1 MNDPFRTFNDLREAY
16 LRYLDSPFRLRYPAL
31 MEERRRLLDK
41 DRQLWREPLFEPIV
55 PYATSKST
63 IHAAC
68 AEVGTTT
75 DVADYIAASGLFPVD
90 RELFRHQLD
99 AWKASRNGEAVVVT
113 TGTGSGKTECY
124 LLPVFAHLVEESARW
139 GTPSP
144 RPPAAL
150 WWSRPRQSR
159 IPQRSHDVGR
169 AKALR
174 ALFLYPLNA
183 LIEDQLARIRRA
195 CDSEHARRWLD
206 AQRGGNRLWFGRYT
220 GMTPVSGRPTG
231 SKRTELRRRLRE
243 MQDEWHQAQRS
254 AATSGSDDILAYFQ
268 DPKGSEMWSRWDM
281 QEAPPDILIT
291 NYSMLNIMLMRSLES
306 PIFKQTKEWL
316 ETDRENNKF
325 HLVVDELHTYRG
337 TPGTEVGYLL
347 RTFLYRLGL
356 TPDSRQLRIISTS
369 ASIDADDPGSLEYLE
384 QFFGRDRGS
393 FRIIDGT
400 LATFPR
406 GGKRPAAGAF
416 AAFTRALDR
425 DDPDQGVDALA
436 RAIGVET
443 SGPTA
448 KLRLGEVL
456 ARSGMLEHV
465 RAAGSAEPF
474 TAGHVASGVFG
485 ADPEAEEG
493 ARGLIRSLV
502 EAREVRGGGEAAPLP
517 LRVHYFFHNTGRLW
531 ACVDPK
537 CPGRSG
543 TTPSGASQPPVGRLF
558 TEPRPRCDDCK
569 KRVLE
574 LLYCQPC
581 GDVFIG
587 GYRDDDSDGNNAW
600 FLSPDYPSLERV
612 PDRAASL
619 HRKHGEYLVFWP
631 AQGRRLARENRAR
644 PPSWN
649 WTQEKEPDFKWRPA
663 ILDLVSGRLE
673 LSRGPA
679 ARTAEKVSGYVFIAP
694 LAETDAFPSKCP
706 HCAADWARRLGV
718 KSPIRDLGSGF
729 QRIMQILAD
738 TLVRAMPDGY
748 GRKLVLFSDSRLDA
762 AKLST
767 GIKLSHYR
775 DTLRQAAFRAVRQ
788 KGEAA
793 NEAYVEEQ
801 RRFEVAT
808 ELCALITKHEQESL
822 SQEEDARRRTLMREL
837 PRQVLGDLTVHA
849 ADGEP
854 KPPALNAPQPPG
866 ALMFMPFRELLDI
879 VRSRALTLGVNPG
892 GPLPSVTRY
901 KPNRSH
907 ATLEWTEL
915 IDWTAEFPRYEK
927 RLQPVEENLQA
938 RIEDGFRETIISS
951 VLYASAG
958 RDFESL
964 GLGYLWVQ
972 ATPPAT
978 PEAQAAASV
987 MRMLAQKWRW
997 KGGDA
1002 QGESQPPG
1010 YVNRYLETAAEC
1022 LGASTEDLR
1031 RQVEDILGKSLGQWL
1046 VNPDALFVVS
1056 PRPDESGH
1064 VGVYHCER
1072 CGSTH
1077 LHGSAGTCSACRAP
1091 LGTSAREHSIVDTPS
1106 DYYEF
1111 LGRCPQ
1117 PPFRLNCEELTGQTN
1132 RIDRRARQRLFQ
1144 EVFMEGEI
1152 GRAAGI
1158 DLLSVTTTMEAGVD
1172 IGALQAIALANMPP
1186 VRFNYQQRVGRAG
1199 RRGLGISAA
1208 LTLCRGRSH
1217 DDYYFERPR
1226 LITAEPPPKPY
1237 VDVTRHEIARRVVNK
1252 EVLRRVF
1259 ESVESDFSG
1268 DNVHGQ
1274 FGNVADWR
1282 THRPIVEKWIGGNAG
1297 AVDAICRTVL
1307 TRTAMDQPA
1316 GISEMHRY
1324 VSTQLV
1330 AEINDVAAESP
1341 DHHPLSERLAS
1352 NGILPMFGFPT
1363 KVRYLYHGGPP
1374 QMSGGWPPER
1384 GVVDRHLD
1392 IAISQFAPGAQ
1403 TVKDDELLTS
1413 VGVVEYIPSGR
1424 TVQTAPD
1431 PLGEYKRKGICR
1443 RCQALVE
1450 EPQPTGGCPTCGAP
1464 RARDDYR
1471 TVDLSEPPGF
1481 TTWWQAEAEYNGMF
1495 EFTPR
1500 ALRARL
1506 GHPPGQPTDRLNFC
1520 VDEGSSRIYRIND
1533 NGGED
1538 FGFRKIAGQNVWV
1551 VEDAFKRAVQD
1562 LPTERQ
1568 RAIRDLKFDDS
1579 APELTRALASMA
1591 QTDVL
1596 VAGIKKTPVGM
1607 TLNPGVAEGRA
1618 AWYSFGFLARRAA
1631 AVRLDVAE
1639 SELDVGVQPL
1649 IDLTTP
1655 FAPPTARIFIS
1666 DSLEN
1671 GAGYSTHLGEPTMF
1685 ESLLRFMLGQAG
1697 EASKK
1702 FWEPMVHAS
1711 HEAECSSSCHRC
1723 LRDYGNMPYHPLLDW
1738 RLALDMVSL
1747 ALDRTA
1753 PIDLSSPHWRTLVER
1768 TAATYLDSLGYSPT
1782 HLAGLPA
1789 GHDAETGEVVILI
1802 HPLWDRKEHNFH
1814 PDLANAVT
1822 MAEANGWRWK
1832 LKTLFEAVRMPYR

>member
-1 MNDPFRTFNDLREAY
+1 MNDPFRTFDDLRDAY

-31 MEERRRLLDK
+31 MEERRRLLDQ
-41 DRQLWREPLFEPIV
+41 DRQLYREPLFEPIV
-55 PYATSKST
+55 PYETSDAT

-68 AEVGTTT
+68 AEVGTTA
-75 DVADYIAASGLFPVD
+75 DVADYIATSGLFPPG
-90 RELFRHQLD
+90 RKLFRHQLD
-99 AWKASRNGEAVVVT
+99 AWQASRDGEAVVVT

-139 GTPSP
+139 DAPEP

-150 WWSRPRQSR
+150 WWGRPRQR
-159 IPQRSHDVGR
+159 RLPQRCHDAGR
-169 AKALR
+169 TKALR

-183 LIEDQLARIRRA
+183 LIEDQLARIRSA
-195 CDSEHARRWLD
+195 CDSEPARQWLD
-206 AQRGGNRLWFGRYT
+206 ARRAGNRLWFGRYT
-220 GMTPVSGRPTG
+220 GMTPVSGRATD

-243 MQDEWHQAQRS
+243 MQNEWHQARRS
-254 AATSGSDDILAYFQ
+254 ADMSGSDDILAYFE
-268 DPKGSEMWSRWDM
+268 DPEGSEMWSRWDM

-291 NYSMLNIMLMRSLES
+291 NYSMLNIMLMRSLEA
-306 PIFKQTKEWL
+306 PIFDQTKHWL
-316 ETDRENNKF
+316 QADRENKF

-356 TPDSRQLRIISTS
+356 TPDSPQLRIISTS
-369 ASIDADDPGSLEYLE
+369 ASIDANEPASLEYLE

-400 LATFPR
+400 AATFPLSGR
-406 GGKRPAAGAF
+406 RPTAGAF
-416 AAFTRALDR
+416 RAFAAALDE
-425 DDPDQGVDALA
+425 DDPGQGVVELA
-436 RAIGVET
+436 RAIGVQT
-443 SGPTA
+443 SGQTPQ
-448 KLRLGEVL
+448 LRLGDLL
-456 ARSGMLEHV
+456 AKSGLLEQV
-465 RAAGSAEPF
+465 RAAASVEPF
-474 TAGHVASGVFG
+474 TAKALASAVFG

-502 EAREVRGGGEAAPLP
+502 AARAVRGDGEAAPLP
-517 LRVHYFFHNTGRLW
+517 LRAHYFFHNMGRLW
-531 ACVDPK
+531 ACVDPN
-537 CPGRSG
+537 CTGGSG
-543 TTPSGASQPPVGRLF
+543 TSLSGALQPPVGRIF
-558 TEPRPRCDDCK
+558 TEPRPRCNSCK

-581 GDVFIG
+581 GDVFLG
-587 GYRDDDSDGNNAW
+587 GYRDPDPDANNAW
-600 FLSPDYPSLERV
+600 FLSPDYPNLDRV

-619 HRKHGEYLVFWP
+619 DRNHGEYLVFWP
-631 AQGRRLARENRAR
+631 ARGRRLARQTRTTL
-644 PPSWN
+644 PSWT
-649 WTQEKEPDFKWRPA
+649 WTQGKEKGFVWRPA
-663 ILDLVSGRLE
+663 ILDLVNGRVALSPGRATRMADE
-673 LSRGPA
+673 LA
-679 ARTAEKVSGYVFIAP
+679 GYLFVAP
-694 LAETDAFPSKCP
+694 VPETDAFPSKCP

-718 KSPIRDLGSGF
+718 QSPIRDLGSGF
-729 QRIMQILAD
+729 QRIMQILGD
-738 TLVRAMPDGY
+738 TLVRAMPDGD

-775 DTLRQAAFRAVRQ
+775 DTLRQAAFRAVRE
-788 KGEAA
+788 KGEGASP
-793 NEAYVEEQ
+793 AYVEQQ
-801 RRFEVAT
+801 RQFAAAT
-808 ELCALITKHEQESL
+808 ELSLLLTKREQGSL
-822 SQEEDARRRTLMREL
+822 SQAEDARRRELMNEL
-837 PRQVLGDLTVHA
+837 PSAILGELSVHA
-849 ADGEP
+849 LPGGR
-854 KPPALNAPQPPG
+854 KPSPLSAPQPPG
-866 ALMFMPFRELLDI
+866 PLMFMRFRELLDI
-879 VRSRALTLGVNPG
+879 VRASVLTLGVNPG
-892 GPLPSVTRY
+892 GPLPSVMRH
-901 KPNRSH
+901 KPNRQH
-907 ATLEWTEL
+907 APLQWTEL
-915 IDWTAEFPRYEK
+915 FDWTAQPPQYK
-927 RLQPVEENLQA
+927 SSLQPVEQTLQA
-938 RIEDGFRETIISS
+938 IIEDGFRAAIISS

-972 ATPPAT
+972 DTPPAT
-978 PEAQAAASV
+978 PAAQAAASV

-1002 QGESQPPG
+1002 QGDREPPG
-1010 YVNRYLETAAEC
+1010 YVNQYLQTAAGP
-1022 LGASTEDLR
+1022 LGLPVENLR
-1031 RQVEDILGKSLGQWL
+1031 RQVEDILGNSLGQWL
-1046 VNPDALFVVS
+1046 VDPDALFVVS
-1056 PRPDESGH
+1056 PRPDASGH
-1064 VGVYHCER
+1064 IGVHPCER

-1077 LHGSAGTCSACRAP
+1077 LHASAGTCSACRSP
-1091 LGTSAREHSIVDTPS
+1091 IGTSATEHSVVDPPS

-1132 RIDRRARQRLFQ
+1132 RSDRRARQRLFQ
-1144 EVFMEGEI
+1144 EVFMEDEI
-1152 GRAAGI
+1152 GRTAGI

-1199 RRGLGISAA
+1199 RRGLGLSAA

-1237 VDVTRHEIARRVVNK
+1237 VDVTRDEIARRVVNK

-1259 ESVESDFSG
+1259 ESVDSEFRG
-1268 DNVHGQ
+1268 DNVHGE
-1274 FGNVADWR
+1274 FGEVAEWC
-1282 THRPIVEKWIGGNAG
+1282 THRPIVEQWIGANAG
-1297 AVDAICRTVL
+1297 TIDAICRTVL
-1307 TRTAMDQPA
+1307 KRTAMDEPA
-1316 GISEMHRY
+1316 GIRDMHRY
-1324 VSTQLV
+1324 VSTRLV
-1330 AEINDVAAESP
+1330 AEIENVAADSP

-1352 NGILPMFGFPT
+1352 NGLLPMFGFPT
-1363 KVRYLYHGGPP
+1363 KVRYLYHGAPP
-1374 QMSGGWPPER
+1374 RMTGGWPPER

-1403 TVKDDELLTS
+1403 TVKDDALLTS
-1413 VGVVEYIPSGR
+1413 VGVVDYFPVGGK
-1424 TVQTAPD
+1424 VQAAPN
-1431 PLGEYKRKGICR
+1431 PLGEYHRKGICR

-1450 EPQPTGGCPTCGAP
+1450 DPELTGGCPTCGAP
-1464 RARDDYR
+1464 RSRDEYR

-1481 TTWWQAEAEYNGMF
+1481 TTWWRAEAEYNGMF

-1500 ALRARL
+1500 SLRPRM
-1506 GHPPGQPTDRLNFC
+1506 GHAPGRPVDRLNFH
-1520 VDEGSSRIYRIND
+1520 VDQGPARIYRIND

-1538 FGFRKIAGQNVWV
+1538 FGFRKIAGQDVWV

-1568 RAIRDLKFDDS
+1568 RDVRDLRFDDS
-1579 APELTRALASMA
+1579 APELMRALASIS

-1596 VAGIKKTPVGM
+1596 VAGIKQVPVGV

-1671 GAGYSTHLGEPTMF
+1671 GAGYSTHLGKPVMF
-1685 ESLLRFMLGQAG
+1685 ESLLRFMLGG
-1697 EASKK
+1697 LGPASKE
-1702 FWEPMVHAS
+1702 FWEPMVLPP
-1711 HEAECSSSCHRC
+1711 HEAECSTSCHRC
-1723 LRDYGNMPYHPLLDW
+1723 LRDYGNMSYHPLLDW

-1753 PIDLSSPHWRTLVER
+1753 SIHLASLHWRTLVER
-1768 TAATYLDSLGYSPT
+1768 TASTYLDSLGYSPI

-1789 GHDAETGEVVILI
+1789 GHDAETGAVTILI

-1814 PDLANAVT
+1814 PDLANAVAL
-1822 MAEANGWRWK
+1822 AEANGWRWK
-1832 LKTLFEAVRMPYR
+1832 LKTLFEVVRFPYL

>member
-1 MNDPFRTFNDLREAY
+1 MLPT
-16 LRYLDSPFRLRYPAL
+16 
-31 MEERRRLLDK
+31 
-41 DRQLWREPLFEPIV
+41 
-55 PYATSKST
+55 TSLP
-63 IHAAC
+63 AAC
-68 AEVGTTT
+68 SPQAVSCSGTSWTPGRPPR
-75 DVADYIAASGLFPVD
+75 D
-90 RELFRHQLD
+90 
-99 AWKASRNGEAVVVT
+99 GEAVVVT

-139 GTPSP
+139 GAPEP
-144 RPPAAL
+144 RSPAAL
-150 WWSRPRQSR
+150 WWGHRGQRR
-159 IPQRSHDVGR
+159 IPQRLHDAGR
-169 AKALR
+169 TKALR

-183 LIEDQLARIRRA
+183 LIEDQLARIRHA
-195 CDSEHARRWLD
+195 CDSEPARQWLD
-206 AQRGGNRLWFGRYT
+206 ARRAGNRLWFGRYT
-220 GMTPVSGRPTG
+220 GMTPVSGRATD

-243 MQDEWHQAQRS
+243 MQNEWHQARRS
-254 AATSGSDDILAYFQ
+254 AETSGSDDILAYFQ
-268 DPKGSEMWSRWDM
+268 DPEGSEMWSRWDM
-281 QEAPPDILIT
+281 QAAAPDILIT
-291 NYSMLNIMLMRSLES
+291 NYSMLNIMLMRSLEA
-306 PIFKQTKEWL
+306 PVFDQTKHWL
-316 ETDRENNKF
+316 QADRQNKF

-356 TPDSRQLRIISTS
+356 TPDSPQLRIISTS
-369 ASIDADDPGSLEYLE
+369 ASIDAKDPASLEYLE
-384 QFFGRDRGS
+384 QFFGRDRAS

-400 LATFPR
+400 PATFPSNGR
-406 GGKRPAAGAF
+406 RPSAGVFRAF
-416 AAFTRALDR
+416 AAALDA
-425 DDPDQGVDALA
+425 DDLGQGVVELA
-436 RAIGVET
+436 RAIPVQA
-443 SGPTA
+443 SGRTPQ
-448 KLRLGEVL
+448 LRLGDLL
-456 ARSGMLEHV
+456 AKSGMLEQV
-465 RAAGSAEPF
+465 REAASAEPF
-474 TAGHVASGVFG
+474 TASALARAVFG

-502 EAREVRGGGEAAPLP
+502 EAREVRGDGEAAPLP
-517 LRVHYFFHNTGRLW
+517 LRAHYFFHNMGRLW
-531 ACVDPK
+531 ACVNPN
-537 CPGRSG
+537 CTGRSG
-543 TTPSGASQPPVGRLF
+543 TTLSGAPPVGRIF
-558 TEPRPRCDDCK
+558 TEPRPRCNSCQ

-581 GDVFIG
+581 GDVFLG
-587 GYRDDDSDGNNAW
+587 GYRDPDRDGNNAW
-600 FLSPDYPSLERV
+600 FLSPDYPDLKRV

-619 HRKHGEYLVFWP
+619 ARNHGEYLVFWP
-631 AQGRRLARENRAR
+631 ARGRPLARQNRTK
-644 PPSWN
+644 PPSWM
-649 WTQEKEPDFKWRPA
+649 WTQEKERGFVWRPA
-663 ILDLVSGRLE
+663 ILDLDHGRVA
-673 LSRGPA
+673 LSPGRA
-679 ARTAEKVSGYVFIAP
+679 TRTDDDLSGYLFVAP
-694 LAETDAFPSKCP
+694 VAATDAFPSKCP
-706 HCAADWARRLGV
+706 HCAADWARRRGV
-718 KSPIRDLGSGF
+718 QSPIRDLGSGF

-738 TLVRAMPDGY
+738 TLVRAMPDAD

-775 DTLRQAAFRAVRQ
+775 DTLRQAAFGAVRE
-788 KGEAA
+788 KGEGASH
-793 NEAYVEEQ
+793 AYVEEQ
-801 RRFEVAT
+801 RQFADAT
-808 ELCALITKHEQESL
+808 ELCVLLTKGEQGSL
-822 SQEEDARRRTLMREL
+822 SYEEDARRRELMNQL
-837 PRQVLGDLTVHA
+837 PSGIVGALTVHA
-849 ADGEP
+849 VAGGP
-854 KPPALNAPQPPG
+854 KPSALDAPQAPG
-866 ALMFMPFRELLDI
+866 PLMFMPFRELLDI
-879 VRSRALTLGVNPG
+879 VRTIVLSLGVNPG

-901 KPNRSH
+901 KPTRKH
-907 ATLEWTEL
+907 APLQWTEL
-915 IDWTAEFPRYEK
+915 IDWTAQPPQYK
-927 RLQPVEENLQA
+927 SWLQPVEQTLQA
-938 RIEDGFRETIISS
+938 SIEYGFRAAIMSS

-964 GLGYLWVQ
+964 RLGYLWVQ
-972 ATPPAT
+972 DAPPAT
-978 PEAQAAASV
+978 AAAQAAASI

-1002 QGESQPPG
+1002 QGDSQPPG
-1010 YVNRYLETAAEC
+1010 YVNQYLETAAGP
-1022 LGASTEDLR
+1022 LGLPAEDLR
-1031 RQVEDILGKSLGQWL
+1031 RQVEDILGNSLGQWL
-1046 VNPDALFVVS
+1046 VDPDVLFVVS
-1056 PRPDESGH
+1056 PCPDESGH
-1064 VGVYHCER
+1064 IVVHHCER

-1077 LHGSAGTCSACRAP
+1077 LHASAGTCSACRAS
-1091 LGTSAREHSIVDTPS
+1091 LGTSAMKHSIVAPPS

-1132 RIDRRARQRLFQ
+1132 RSDRRARQRLFQ
-1144 EVFMEGEI
+1144 EVFMEDEI
-1152 GRAAGI
+1152 GRTAGI

-1237 VDVTRHEIARRVVNK
+1237 VDVTREEIARRVVNK
-1252 EVLRRVF
+1252 EVLRLVF
-1259 ESVESDFSG
+1259 ESVDSEFGG
-1268 DNVHGQ
+1268 DNVHGE
-1274 FGNVADWR
+1274 FGEVADWG
-1282 THRPIVEKWIGGNAG
+1282 THRPIVEQWIGGNAG
-1297 AVDAICRTVL
+1297 PIDAICRTVL
-1307 TRTAMDQPA
+1307 KRTAMDDPA
-1316 GISEMHRY
+1316 GIRDMHRY
-1324 VSTQLV
+1324 VSTRLV
-1330 AEINDVAAESP
+1330 AEIENVAADSP

-1352 NGILPMFGFPT
+1352 NGLLPMFGFPT

-1374 QMSGGWPPER
+1374 QMNGGWPPER

-1403 TVKDDELLTS
+1403 TVKDDALLTS
-1413 VGVVEYIPSGR
+1413 VGVVDYFPLGG
-1424 TVQTAPD
+1424 TVQAAPD
-1431 PLGEYKRKGICR
+1431 PLGDYERKGICR

-1450 EPQPTGGCPTCGAP
+1450 DPAPTGGCPTCGAP
-1464 RARDDYR
+1464 RGREDYR

-1500 ALRARL
+1500 ALRPRMGTA
-1506 GHPPGQPTDRLNFC
+1506 PGQPADRLNFQ
-1520 VDEGSSRIYRIND
+1520 VDQGPAKIYRIND

-1562 LPTERQ
+1562 LPTECQ
-1568 RAIRDLKFDDS
+1568 KAVRDLRFDDS
-1579 APELTRALASMA
+1579 APELMRALASMS

-1596 VAGIKKTPVGM
+1596 VAGIKEVPVGV

-1631 AVRLDVAE
+1631 AVCLDVAE

-1697 EASKK
+1697 KASKE
-1702 FWEPMVHAS
+1702 FCEPMVLAP
-1711 HEAECSSSCHRC
+1711 HEAECSTSCHRC

-1753 PIDLSSPHWRTLVER
+1753 SIHLASPHWRALVDR
-1768 TAATYLDSLGYSPT
+1768 TASNYLDSLGYSPT
-1782 HLAGLPA
+1782 DLAGLPA
-1789 GHDAETGEVVILI
+1789 GHNADTGEVAILI

-1814 PDLANAVT
+1814 PDLANAVAL
-1822 MAEANGWRWK
+1822 AEANGWRSK
-1832 LKTLFEAVRMPYR
+1832 LKTLFEVVRFPYL